1 MSLYIEQL
9 YSDDNSTATVI
20 LPPRLGQS
28 QVRPIKGLLTS
39 GGLSFAGSNNYS
51 SLQDASSGGVGQGV
65 TGAIGSLASR
75 GNTQSGGSGVVMSD
89 TQNIGVDSTLKTW
102 TSSSE
107 FQISI
112 QLTFIASR
120 SKMQGGTI
128 DLINRD
134 AVIDQQS
141 NQVTDGI
148 GDKVFGSIDVRQ
160 PILELLS
167 CVYPSIPAFDATVGG
182 EKLSFMLLAPNGY
195 KAIRSSE
202 TGGLPAG
209 RGLCTVIIGK
219 HFRARN
225 MVLQSVSPTFSK
237 EIQTNGT
244 PIYATVDLTFV
255 PYRILTYDEIK
266 SFFISNPLSKNN
278 DNLTDL
284 INQENFQASKVAGL
298 LNGDLT
304 QNIAQ
309 SLADAGKF
317 ASNAVKDI
325 FNQAKTF
332 VTGVKSQLQA
342 QLGNSVTQLQS
353 SSNNGLKALNTQFDT
368 ESKKLD
374 TLYNTNKEKLN
385 NDYKNSVDKLTGS
398 DLDEKAKLDTEY
410 QNQVSELNKAYDS
423 TKTTLNNKYQELKK
437 ITKKP

>member
-1 MSLYIEQL
+1 MSLFVEQL

-28 QVRPIKGLLTS
+28 QVRPIRGLLTS
-39 GGLSFAGSNNYS
+39 GGLTFSGSNNYS

-65 TGAIGSLASR
+65 TGAVGNLQSR
-75 GNTQSGGSGVVMSD
+75 GNTQAGGSGAVASD

-128 DLINRD
+128 DLINQES
-134 AVIDQQS
+134 VIDEKSQKI
-141 NQVTDGI
+141 TDGI
-148 GDKVFGSIDVRQ
+148 GDKVYGSIDVRQ

-202 TGGLPAG
+202 TNGLPAG
-209 RGLCTVIIGK
+209 RGLCTIILGK

-225 MVLQSVSPTFSK
+225 MVLQSVTPSFSK

-244 PIYATVDLTFV
+244 PLYATVDLSFV

-266 SFFISNPLSKNN
+266 SFFISNPLSKTN

-284 INQENFQASKVAGL
+284 INQENVQASKVAGL

-304 QNIAQ
+304 QNTTQ
-309 SLADAGKF
+309 SLADAGSF
-317 ASNAVKDI
+317 ASNVVKDI
-325 FNQAKTF
+325 FKQSKDY
-332 VTGVKSQLQA
+332 VLGSKSQLQA
-342 QLGNSVTQLQS
+342 QLSNSVTQLQS
-353 SSNNGLKALNTQFDT
+353 SSNSGLKALETQFST
-368 ESKKLD
+368 ESKKVD
-374 TLYNTNKEKLN
+374 SLYKTNKDKLST
-385 NDYKNSVDKLTGS
+385 DYKNSVSKLTGS
-398 DLDEKAKLDTEY
+398 DLDEKAKLETEY
-410 QNQVSELNKAYDS
+410 QKQVVELDKSYNQ
-423 TKTTLNNKYQELKK
+423 TKTTLNNKYSELKK